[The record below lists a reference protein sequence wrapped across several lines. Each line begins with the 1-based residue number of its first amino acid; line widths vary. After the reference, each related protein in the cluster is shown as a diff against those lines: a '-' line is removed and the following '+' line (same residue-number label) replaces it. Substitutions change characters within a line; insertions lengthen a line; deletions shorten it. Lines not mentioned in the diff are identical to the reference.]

1 MHEQKHN
8 LNPNKMKRILLILT
22 ILAIS
27 LTTVGQTP
35 SYQTAV
41 IHANPTT
48 LQGGIVRSW
57 TANSAV
63 AHFHENDI
71 HYFAVI
77 SESSYNMSAVKFSD
91 NYFHLYDLR
100 VLDDYL
106 YYCGSKRGSGVIG
119 RIYIHDIANMA
130 ARPRVSEI
138 AFPDLVSVNQLAAFN
153 NPVDN
158 IPHVAAIGERR
169 FSSEPYI
176 RLRTYM
182 IDAKFDPM
190 AIASA
195 DVMDCY
201 INSSDTSETERLY
214 DVVVTDKFV
223 AFVGIITNAGF
234 LTIRKCDK
242 NGVLTTNTYK
252 TLYQYNLPHYGVPY
266 AAAMEDD
273 KIAIAAECIIS
284 GEVSNA
290 THVRLFDLPTMDMYA
305 GQSMRSSTKSFIND
319 FTYMPCDKTLLL
331 VHVDQNGSSPD
342 HRVVYFQPTTTPP
355 YTTYAVTDANH
366 RNLSYID
373 VFKSQ
378 FFIVGDG
385 EIIMS
390 HYKPCVTP
398 SNTCIDVSTREI
410 EKLDVYKPFGI
421 ETRPNSKRYAN
432 PIFIVSPTNLSYS
445 VDCIN

>member
-119 RIYIHDIANMA
+119 RIYIHDIANMV

-234 LTIRKCDK
+234 LTIRK
-242 NGVLTTNTYK
+242 
-252 TLYQYNLPHYGVPY
+252 
-266 AAAMEDD
+266 
-273 KIAIAAECIIS
+273 
-284 GEVSNA
+284 
-290 THVRLFDLPTMDMYA
+290 
-305 GQSMRSSTKSFIND
+305 
-319 FTYMPCDKTLLL
+319 CDKTLLL